1 MKTDFQIIG
10 GGLIGLSTAYALLE
24 RGAGSVRVLEARGG
38 VALETSFANAGMVH
52 ASLANPWNGP
62 GVGRQLLGSLFDP
75 SSPMKLHPS
84 ALPSLMG
91 WGLKFLKHSSPARHW
106 QATQNNY
113 RLAEYSMQQ
122 IESWRRKLKIEDD
135 FEGTGMMKIFRSQQG
150 FNKAKPLAD
159 KMIGLGLEAH
169 YLSGEEAAQREP
181 CLAPIAHKIKTALY
195 FPNDYR
201 ADAYKFCRALEAEII
216 RLGGTVE
223 AGVHVEKIIKDGGAI
238 TGVATNKGDYFAG
251 TTIVAAGARSY
262 QLLQPLGIK
271 LSLRPVKGYSLT
283 FENIKG
289 PKVPV
294 GDMGLHAAVTPLG
307 GKLRIAGT
315 AEITGFN
322 PSMKSARLEPLL
334 AMLREIYP
342 DLTEGLSLEDAQ
354 AWHGFR
360 PVSADG
366 IPYIGKRAPGLAVNT
381 GQAHMGW
388 TLSAGSGA
396 LLADILCGAAPKL
409 EAEAFNPGR

>member
-1 MKTDFQIIG
+1 MKADFQIIG

-24 RGAGSVRVLEARGG
+24 RGAGSVRVLEARDG
-38 VALETSFANAGMVH
+38 VALETSYANAGMVH
-52 ASLANPWNGP
+52 ASLADPWNGP
-62 GVGRQLLGSLFDP
+62 GVGQQLLGSLFDP
-75 SSPMKLHPS
+75 SSPMKLHLS
-84 ALPSLMG
+84 ALPHLMG
-91 WGLKFLKHSSPARHW
+91 WGLKFLKHSSPSRHW

-113 RLAEYSMQQ
+113 RLAVYSMQK
-122 IESWRRKLKIEDD
+122 IENWRDKLKIEDG
-135 FEGTGMMKIFRSQQG
+135 FEGMGMMKIFRSQQG

-169 YLSGEEAAQREP
+169 YLTGKQAAQREP

-201 ADAYKFCRALEAEII
+201 ADAYKFCRALEVEII

-223 AGVHVEKIIKDGGAI
+223 TGVHVEKFIKDGPAI
-238 TGVATNKGDYFAG
+238 SGVNTNKGAYFAG
-251 TTIVAAGARSY
+251 TTVVAAGARSY
-262 QLLQPLGIK
+262 QLLKPLGVK
-271 LSLRPVKGYSLT
+271 LSMRPVKGYSLT
-283 FENIKG
+283 FKDLKG
-289 PKVPV
+289 PKMPV

-307 GKLRIAGT
+307 DDLRIAGT

-322 PSMKSARLEPLL
+322 PSMKPARLEPLL

-342 DLTEGLSLEDAQ
+342 DLTKGLSMEDGQ

-366 IPYIGKRAPGLAVNT
+366 SPFIDSAHPGLAINT
-381 GQAHMGW
+381 GHAHMGW
-388 TLSAGSGA
+388 TFSAGSGA
-396 LLADILCGAAPKL
+396 LLADLLLGNTPKID
-409 EAEAFNPGR
+409 AEPFALSR